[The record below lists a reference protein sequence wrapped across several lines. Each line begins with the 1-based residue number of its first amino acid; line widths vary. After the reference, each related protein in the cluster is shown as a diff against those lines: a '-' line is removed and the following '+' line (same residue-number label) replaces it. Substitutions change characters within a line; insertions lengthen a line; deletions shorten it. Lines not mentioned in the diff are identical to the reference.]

1 MNQQQEKYVEKKVF
15 PTILNFFLE
24 VLKQCTIAKEKSNFS
39 IPLDKRKFDR
49 NRKKLNLDSLD
60 VLLFSN

>member
-49 NRKKLNLDSLD
+49 NRKN
-60 VLLFSN
+60 